1 MAELERRIAVRNRE
15 PGAVVLTSAMLRE
28 WQDLFETPAQAELD
42 LFDPPLP

>member
-15 PGAVVLTSAMLRE
+15 PGSVGLTSEMLRE
-28 WQDLFETPAQAELD
+28 WQCLFEAPTQAELD